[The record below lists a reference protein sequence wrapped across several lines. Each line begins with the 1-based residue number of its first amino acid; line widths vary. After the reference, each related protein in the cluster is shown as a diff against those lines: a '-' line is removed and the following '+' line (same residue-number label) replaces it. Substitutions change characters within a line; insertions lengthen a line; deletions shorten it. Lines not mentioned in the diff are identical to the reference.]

1 MCCQVNLSLMVH
13 TLLCWSSLK
22 RHAQAGQSRAIFCG
36 VVLALLLG
44 GFPADRLTASEPV
57 LRINRA
63 PRDGLVIAEVNLT
76 PTFQSCDITPGDW
89 RGLRGD
95 LETGDPVPL
104 QFIPAVDFDAQSNF
118 VGTLIVSLPRPD
130 VRSIRL
136 RFETPSPLPT
146 AWDGTVQAGGVRI
159 RCDLEHQAG
168 FPVEFVFPG
177 ASKAFHVSRWADRVH
192 DRQLGSFLLT
202 TDPHAEITK
211 LSEGPLCTVIR
222 IRARYGATQPTPP
235 PGGPFAVYDWIYF
248 HDRPLILV
256 QAVAFQTSIQPWNE
270 HHFLELQFNQ
280 REMPHWTVADPME
293 KGSFANTQQ
302 SHRGAQWGIIS
313 DDNALAMLAAGS
325 VLIYDAPGEDGN
337 YIQACGDRAWQ
348 RWDTPRLRKS
358 AVIWLGP
365 TEKAVSELASLSQ
378 AWPRREEVVATT
390 GVLNGLLAKLRA
402 KYQNLPAAER
412 QQTWWQLAAEELEK
426 RGKLKEAIAVLRGEM
441 PTRWSLISAGELG
454 VILERSDDGL
464 EMLGLYDIVQGRLLA
479 SSQESPLFDIT
490 LQDTAHPESP
500 LRHLHADQG
509 WETVTMEQKEAVTLV
524 WKSPRDFPGA
534 PLEVLAIA
542 KADPATSSLT
552 WEFSIRHVPPP
563 WSVREVIF
571 PQLAISD
578 LGTHGSVLYPQGC
591 GIVTPDPCSQN
602 FQYQGRYPSG
612 WTTMQFMAAYEPN
625 LKTGLY
631 IGLHDPFASTKQIA
645 VRTIPQLRLLR
656 VTYEHPAPDMG
667 KPENDFTLSGQAV
680 WRLLRGDWY
689 DASQIYREWVVRE
702 ARWYPQLG
710 DGGREDTPLWMR
722 ELPLWALYGGPTGE
736 CAEQT
741 NRFAEYFG
749 VPCGVHWYN
758 WHMNPFDND
767 YPHYF
772 PAKPEFLPGVEMLRK
787 TGVHVMPYINGRL
800 WDTRDKG
807 LEDWQFT
814 RRALPA
820 ATKNEKN
827 EPFIESY
834 GSKESDGSPVRLAV
848 MCPTTELWQ
857 STVREIV
864 LRLFREFKVDAV
876 YIDQIA
882 AAAPTLCCDPAHGHP
897 LGGGHWWT
905 EGYWQLLDKIRQD
918 KPADCML
925 TTECNGEPYIRWM
938 DGYLTWHWQYDGQV
952 PAFPA
957 VYGGTIQM
965 FGRAYGGGPTR
976 DLALRMRAA
985 QQLVF
990 GEQLGWIS
998 PAVVNEKE
1006 NAEFLK
1012 QLAQLRWLLREY
1024 FYAGRM
1030 LRPPQSDRPL
1040 PTVKADWQWHGT
1052 RWVATNALLSGC
1064 WWQPSKSRVVVIAVN
1079 VSDEPV
1085 TTTLIADLAPAFPS
1099 DTALCVAPVEAAP
1112 TVPMET
1118 SPTGVQIPVTVPA
1131 RTAWAWEVTSQKT
1144 AHRGQR

>member
-1 MCCQVNLSLMVH
+1 MPCQVNLGLMFH
-13 TLLCWSSLK
+13 TLLDWSSLK
-22 RHAQAGQSRAIFCG
+22 RHTQTSQARTMFRGA
-36 VVLALLLG
+36 VLVLLLG
-44 GFPADRLTASEPV
+44 GFSVHTLTASEPV
-57 LRINRA
+57 LRINRPA
-63 PRDGLVIAEVNLT
+63 PDGLVVAEVNLT
-76 PTFQSCDITPGDW
+76 PTFQACGMTPGDW
-89 RGLRGD
+89 RGLRGY
-95 LETGDPVPL
+95 LETGDVVPL
-104 QFIPAVDFDAQSNF
+104 QFVPAVDFDAQSNF
-118 VGTLIVSLPRPD
+118 LGTLIVSLPRPD
-130 VRSIRL
+130 VQSIRL
-136 RFETPSPLPT
+136 RFETPSQLPT
-146 AWDGTVQAGGVRI
+146 AWDGTVQAGAVRI
-159 RCDLEHQAG
+159 RCDLQHQAA
-168 FPVEFVFPG
+168 FPVEFVYSEP
-177 ASKAFHVSRWADRVH
+177 SKTFHVSRWADRVH

-202 TDPHAEITK
+202 NDPQPEVTK

-222 IRARYGATQPTPP
+222 IRARYGATQQNPP
-235 PGGPFAVYDWIYF
+235 PGQPSAVYDWIYF

-256 QAVAFQTSIQPWNE
+256 QAVASQTSIHPWNE

-280 REMPHWTVADPME
+280 KEMPRWTVADPME
-293 KGSFANTQQ
+293 NGSFANTQQ
-302 SHRGAQWGIIS
+302 SRRGPQWGFIS
-313 DDNALAMLAAGS
+313 DDDHALAMLAAGT

-337 YIQACGDRAWQ
+337 YIQACGERAWQ
-348 RWDTPRLRKS
+348 TWDTPLVKKS
-358 AVIWLGP
+358 ALIWLGP
-365 TEKAVSELASLSQ
+365 TEKAASELALLCQ
-378 AWPRREEVVATT
+378 AWPRREKVVATT
-390 GVLNGLLAKLRA
+390 LELSRLLAELRA
-402 KYQNLPAAER
+402 KYHKLPAEER

-426 RGKLKEAIAVLRGEM
+426 RGELKQAIAVLNGEM
-441 PTRWSLISAGELG
+441 PAQWSVISAAELG
-454 VILERSDDGL
+454 LILERTG
-464 EMLGLYDIVQGRLLA
+464 EGVEILGLYDIPQGRLLA
-479 SSQESPLFDIT
+479 SSQESPLFDLT

-500 LRHLHADQG
+500 PRHLRADRG
-509 WETVTMEQKEAVTLV
+509 WEIVTAEQKDAIKLA
-524 WKSPRDFPGA
+524 WKSPRDLPGA
-534 PLEVLAIA
+534 PLEVVATA
-542 KADPATSSLT
+542 EPNAATSSLT
-552 WEFSIRHVPPP
+552 WAVSIRNVPSP
-563 WSVREVIF
+563 WSVRQVTF

-578 LGTHGSVLYPQGC
+578 LGPQGCVLYPQGC
-591 GIVTPDPCSQN
+591 GIVTPDPWSHN

-612 WTTMQFMAAYEPN
+612 WTTMQFLAAYEPT

-631 IGLHDPFASTKQIA
+631 VGLHDPFASTKEMAI
-645 VRTIPQLRLLR
+645 RTISEMRLLQ
-656 VTYEHPAPDMG
+656 VAYEHPAPDMG

-689 DASQIYREWVVRE
+689 DASQIYRQWVVRE

-710 DGGREDTPLWMR
+710 EGGRQDTPLWMR
-722 ELPLWALYGGPTGE
+722 ELPLWALYGGPTDE

-741 NRFAEYFG
+741 IRFAEYFG

-772 PAKPEFLPGVEMLRK
+772 PTKPEFPPGVETLRK
-787 TGVHVMPYINGRL
+787 AGIHVMPYINGRL

-814 RRALPA
+814 QRALPA
-820 ATKNEKN
+820 ATKNEKH
-827 EPFIESY
+827 EPFIETY

-882 AAAPTLCCDPAHGHP
+882 AAAPTLCCDPTHGHP

-905 EGYWQLLDKIRQD
+905 EGYWHLLEKVRQE

-957 VYGGTIQM
+957 VYGGAIQM
-965 FGRAYGGGPTR
+965 FGRSYGGGPTR

-1012 QLAQLRWLLREY
+1012 QLAQLRWQLREY

-1030 LRPPQSDRPL
+1030 LRPPQSDRPV
-1040 PTVKADWQWHGT
+1040 PTVKADWQWGGT
-1052 RWVATNALLSGC
+1052 RWVTTNAILSGC
-1064 WWQPSKSRVVVIAVN
+1064 WWQPGKSRAVVIAVN
-1079 VSDEPV
+1079 VSDQPV
-1085 TTTLIADLAPAFPS
+1085 ETTLIADLAPAFSS
-1099 DTALCVAPVEAAP
+1099 DTPLRVEPVGPAPAVTA
-1112 TVPMET
+1112 ET
-1118 SPTGVQIPVTVPA
+1118 SPAGVRVPLTIPP
-1131 RTAWAWEVTSQKT
+1131 RSAWAWQVTPQ
-1144 AHRGQR
+1144 